1 MSHHVSRVARAAAV
15 LAVATLVTSG
25 CEYRGASSLPLPGGK
40 GGGGY
45 TVTAVFDDVTNL
57 VPKET
62 CRANDVV
69 VGSVEAFT
77 AFLAAE
83 R

>member
-1 MSHHVSRVARAAAV
+1 MSARTTRLVRGTVA
-15 LAVATLVTSG
+15 LAVAVMVTSG

-62 CRANDVV
+62 CRA
-69 VGSVEAFT
+69 GEACWDS
-77 AFLAAE
+77 
-83 R
+83 